1 MTTPVQ
7 KALEPIMDT
16 PVFSLDGEQV
26 GFVKEIHGGYFK
38 LDAPMAR
45 DYWLSTRYI
54 ADSTLDRI
62 QLTLRKNEMDDHRL
76 AAPGTEAQTA
86 DGIISDD
93 EALTQR
99 ERMERELEMQNERLR
114 TGGV

>member
-1 MTTPVQ
+1 MTAPIQ
-7 KALEPIMDT
+7 KPLEPIIDT
-16 PVFSLDGEQV
+16 PVFSLDGEKV

-45 DYWLSTRYI
+45 DYWLSNLYI

-62 QLTLRKNEMDDHRL
+62 QLTLRKDEMDEHRL
-76 AAPGTEAQTA
+76 SAPGTEAQSA
-86 DGIISDD
+86 DGIISDE

-99 ERMERELEMQNERLR
+99 ERMERELAMQNERLR